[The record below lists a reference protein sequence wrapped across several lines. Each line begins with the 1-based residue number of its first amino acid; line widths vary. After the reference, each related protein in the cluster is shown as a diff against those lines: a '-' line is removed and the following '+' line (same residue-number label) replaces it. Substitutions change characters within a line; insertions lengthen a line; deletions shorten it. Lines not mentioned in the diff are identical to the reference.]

1 MGLLKSAIGAMLVF
15 DVTNKESF
23 ANMEGW
29 LDEVKKNTSANI
41 VICLVGNKTDLEEK

>member
-1 MGLLKSAIGAMLVF
+1 MLVF
-15 DVTNKESF
+15 DVTNRESF

-41 VICLVGNKTDLEEK
+41 VICLIGNKTDLEDK